1 MRHLSHLALASTLAL
16 GLLACHRTDPGG
28 PIEPFPAP
36 DFSGTDL
43 NPTSPTF
50 GQTRTLS
57 AEQGKVVL
65 LYFALFT

>member
-1 MRHLSHLALASTLAL
+1 MSRFSRVALASTLVL
-16 GLLACHRTDPGG
+16 GLLACGHPDPGG
-28 PIEPFPAP
+28 PIDPIPAP

-43 NPTSPTF
+43 NPSSPTF